1 MLDYKNMPKKVK
13 SVKSVAA
20 KKLPKTPPKHFSKLD
35 KQLYRE
41 GKIGLDGKRL
51 YATALPQGI
60 LQYEGFGVEKDTQ
73 EKFEDVVDIP
83 INFMEEPEDFF
94 VVKQIKKEENKKFD
108 TQEIEYELSNFDT
121 FDYDGLLNV
130 LPDIIDTTIEE
141 EDLGPDDKIQLQVFS
156 QGEAGDFETDFFNVS
171 EADGIIER
179 FSDENRANY
188 YYSIFDTK
196 TKSFY
201 VSSHAINIIIKIIKL
216 DVFVGAGQKKIV
228 NKEDIKFKKSV
239 IRICNDDELC
249 LGRCIVVADAIRKN
263 HPQLKQIKMGR
274 KIQTTLT
281 HELYESF
288 GIEKKISDMNMIKDF
303 EKILNCCITIID
315 ANGFNDVV
323 YPDVTSKDYQ
333 VKDWN
338 IYLLKNGEHFDLINS
353 KQVAG
358 FFCKNNWCDKCKKPY
373 NMLKDHKCLYK
384 CGLCCS
390 TDCDFIGGD
399 FNKVTK
405 EEWESNYC
413 AGCWRFFP
421 TKKCYE
427 NHLLKHEIT
436 RGKNKGELQKSVCEK
451 IFKCPKCKVRYDKDK
466 FCMETHR
473 CGDYWCGNCKI
484 VANSKDHKCFM
495 MPKKCNNPNNKIIFF
510 DFEATQDTGKHIVNY
525 GIAEYYDDPTPLEFF
540 TIDNFM
546 KWLLDEKHKGYTI
559 IAHNGRG
566 YDFQLIQEYIYK
578 HTIMKPK
585 NVYAGSKIMILELKD
600 YNMRFVDSLNFLTMK
615 LEAFPKT
622 FGIKELKKGFFPHF
636 YNTAENFNY
645 VGPIPDMKYFGYNS
659 MDKKKRE
666 EFIKWWVAKRLC
678 KYEWNMYEEM
688 KAYCISD
695 VDILRRSCIIFRE
708 LFIDIADID
717 PFSYTT
723 IASVCMAIYKNKY
736 LTEPIGYEPEINPE
750 LWRLQA
756 QEEQKIAILPY
767 EQQQFIRKSFFGGRT
782 NSIKLK
788 YNFTGTEEGKYADI
802 TSLYPS
808 VNYYDE
814 YPVGHPVEI
823 TENFGDPK
831 KYFGFME
838 CDVECP
844 KDLYFPVL
852 ATKGEKLTFDL
863 HDKRGVWTTIELNK
877 AVEKGYKIKKIYKVL
892 HFEKRSNQLFKKYV
906 STFLKIKQ
914 EASGFPDWV
923 NNDKD
928 KLLYLKQYEEQ
939 QGILLDV
946 DKIEYNPGLR
956 AIAKLCLN
964 SLWGKFGQ
972 RLNLPKT
979 EIITEK
985 KKFHSLLL
993 DERYEGHRFHYIDE
1007 NRMEMTYKEKDECI
1021 EANYNTNIAVA
1032 SFTTAHARL
1041 RLYWALERLERQV
1054 LYHDTDSVV
1063 YVYDKNNPQHK
1074 DIELGDCLGEWTD
1087 ELEGWKMKGTF
1098 VGAGPKNYSYEKHK
1112 EGAIKHETKIKGF
1125 TLNYEATQDVVDK
1138 ETGKIKNKLNHN
1150 SMIEMVD
1157 NHMKGDRG
1165 KGKKI
1170 VVSYNMINRNKK
1182 TKVLTSFIQ
1191 DKAYGFCYDKRTIL
1205 KPDDRGNIDTRP
1217 FGYIGD

>member
-1 MLDYKNMPKKVK
+1 MPKKVK
-13 SVKSVAA
+13 SAKSASA
-20 KKLPKTPPKHFSKLD
+20 KKLPKTPPKHFNKIQ

-41 GKIGLDGKRL
+41 GTIGLDGKPL
-51 YATALPQGI
+51 YVSALPSGI
-60 LQYEGFGVEKDTQ
+60 NRYEGFGLKVDD
-73 EKFEDVVDIP
+73 KFADVVDIP
-83 INFMEEPEDFF
+83 INFMEEPQDFYTITQ
-94 VVKQIKKEENKKFD
+94 VKNIVNNNFD
-108 TQEIEYELSNFDT
+108 TQEIEYTIDAIEDIDFDDIVD
-121 FDYDGLLNV
+121 F
-130 LPDIIDTTIEE
+130 LPDLIDTTIES
-141 EDLGPDDKIQLQVFS
+141 EDLSPEDKIQISFDGFES
-156 QGEAGDFETDFFNVS
+156 DFVDVS
-171 EADGIIER
+171 DADELIDAL
-179 FSDENRANY
+179 SDVNRDNY
-188 YYSIFDTK
+188 YSTHFDTQ
-196 TKSFY
+196 TKSF
-201 VSSHAINIIIKIIKL
+201 VTIAFSLDVKINIIKL
-216 DVFVGAGQKKIV
+216 DSFVGAGQKKII
-228 NKEDIKFKKSV
+228 NKDDIKFKKSV
-239 IRICNDDELC
+239 IRICNDDDLC
-249 LGRCIVVADAIRKN
+249 LGRCIVIANAIRTN

-281 HELYESF
+281 HELYESY
-288 GIEKKISDMNMIKDF
+288 GIEKKISDINMIKDF
-303 EKILNCCITIID
+303 EKILDCSITIVD
-315 ANGFNDVV
+315 ADGFNNVI
-323 YPDVTSKDYQ
+323 YPEVSSNDYQ
-333 VKDWN
+333 VKDFN
-338 IYLLKNGEHFDLINS
+338 IYLLKSGEHFDLINS

-373 NMLKDHKCLYK
+373 NQLKDHSCIYK
-384 CGLCCS
+384 CGLCCRG
-390 TDCDFIGGD
+390 DCDFIGGD
-399 FNKVTK
+399 FGKVKDWKT
-405 EEWESNYC
+405 C
-413 AGCWRFFP
+413 DDCWRHFP
-421 TKKCYE
+421 TQICYD
-427 NHLLKHEIT
+427 NHLLKDVIT
-436 RGKNKGELQKSVCEK
+436 RGENKGKLQKSVCEK
-451 IFKCPKCKVRYDKDK
+451 IFKCPKCKERYDKEK
-466 FCMETHR
+466 FSMETHR
-473 CGDYWCGNCKI
+473 CGDYWCGNCKC
-484 VANSKDHKCFM
+484 VANEKEHKCYM
-495 MPKKCNNPNNKIIFF
+495 MPKKVNIASENIIFF
-510 DFEATQDTGKHIVNY
+510 DFEATQNTGKHIVNY
-525 GIAEYYDDPTPLEFF
+525 CIAKYYNDPTPIEFF
-540 TIDNFM
+540 TIDSFM
-546 KWLLDEKHKGYTI
+546 TWLLDKKHKGFSV

-600 YNMRFVDSLNFLTMK
+600 LQMRFVDSLNFLTMK

-645 VGPIPDMKYFGYNS
+645 IGKIPDMKYFGYNS
-659 MDKKKRE
+659 MTTKNRE

-688 KAYCISD
+688 KSYCISD

-708 LFIDIADID
+708 LFLKIADID
-717 PFSYTT
+717 PFTYTT

-736 LTEPIGYEPEINPE
+736 ITEPIDYDPVLNPS
-750 LWRLQA
+750 LWLLQA
-756 QEEQKIAILPY
+756 QEEEKIAILPY

-814 YPVGHPVEI
+814 YPIGHPVEI
-823 TENFGDPK
+823 TENFGDPT
-831 KYFGFME
+831 KYFGFIE
-838 CDVECP
+838 CDIECP

-852 ATKGEKLTFDL
+852 ATKGEKLLFDL
-863 HDKRGVWTTIELNK
+863 TDKRGVWTTIEINK
-877 AVEKGYKIKKIYKVL
+877 ALEKGYKIKKIYKVL
-892 HFEKRSNQLFKKYV
+892 HFKQRSNQLFKKYV

-923 NNDKD
+923 KTEKD

-939 QGILLDV
+939 QGILLDI

-985 KKFHSLLL
+985 KKFHSILL
-993 DERYEGHRFHYIDE
+993 DERYEKHRFHYIDE
-1007 NRMEMTYKEKDECI
+1007 HRMEMTWREREESI

-1041 RLYWALERLERQV
+1041 RLYWALERLDRQV
-1054 LYHDTDSVV
+1054 LYHDTDSVI
-1063 YVYDKNNPQHK
+1063 YVYDPNNPQHK

-1112 EGAIKHETKIKGF
+1112 DGKIKHETKIKGF
-1125 TLNYEATQDVVDK
+1125 TLNHAATQDEVDK
-1138 ETGKIKNKLNHN
+1138 ETGEIKNRLNHN
-1150 SMIEMVD
+1150 TMMKVVD
-1157 NHMKGDRG
+1157 DHMNGEKGQE
-1165 KGKKI
+1165 KKI
-1170 VVSYNMINRNKK
+1170 VVTYNMINRNKT
-1182 TKVLTSFIQ
+1182 TKVLTSVIQ

-1217 FGYIGD
+1217 YGWEGET